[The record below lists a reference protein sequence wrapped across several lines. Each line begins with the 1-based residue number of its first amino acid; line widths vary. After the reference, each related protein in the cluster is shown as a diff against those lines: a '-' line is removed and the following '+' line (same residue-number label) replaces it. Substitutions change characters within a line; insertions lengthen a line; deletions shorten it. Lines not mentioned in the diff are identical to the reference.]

1 MNLLARS
8 SVTGAIAGVAV
19 FGAVFTWQY
28 FQLLAHQPGV
38 ATDNRVT
45 SYPPSAAWITAAPC
59 ALAAFIVVAAGF
71 FLIGKMRRKTPNQL
85 RVPANGNAS

>member
-8 SVTGAIAGVAV
+8 TVTGVIAGVAV

-28 FQLLAHQPGV
+28 FRLLAQQPGV
-38 ATDNRVT
+38 ATDNRFT

-59 ALAAFIVVAAGF
+59 ALAAFLVVTAGF
-71 FLIGKMRRKTPNQL
+71 FLLGKMRRKTPNQP
-85 RVPANGNAS
+85 RVCANGDAP